1 MSTPQRRPI
10 IDPFLLALKSR
21 RVLIATC
28 ALIVGVLVA
37 IVPELEP
44 IQTELLILL
53 TTLALALI
61 GGYSVEDAAR
71 ASREA
76 LPPEA
81 VRDLVKEV
89 LLGVIDEI
97 ADQYDDAGKTP
108 DEPDA

>member
-1 MSTPQRRPI
+1 MSTPQRRPL

-21 RVLIATC
+21 RVLIAIC

-53 TTLALALI
+53 TTLALGLI

-71 ASREA
+71 AARETPPPDA
-76 LPPEA
+76 LRELIK
-81 VRDLVKEV
+81 DV
-89 LLGVIDEI
+89 LLNVIDEI
-97 ADQYDDAGKTP
+97 ADQYEDAAPP